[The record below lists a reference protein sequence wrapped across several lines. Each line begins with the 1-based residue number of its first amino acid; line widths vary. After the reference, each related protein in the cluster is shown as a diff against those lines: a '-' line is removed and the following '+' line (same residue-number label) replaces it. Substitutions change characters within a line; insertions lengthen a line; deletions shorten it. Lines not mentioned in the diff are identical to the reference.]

1 MPFKKEQFPEN
12 LKLEKFTP
20 LFVAGDNAEL
30 SKCRE
35 VYVLPCFFKTLE
47 HLMRNCLYKY
57 KYTGLKYSL

>member
-20 LFVAGDNAEL
+20 LFEAGDNAEL

-35 VYVLPCFFKTLE
+35 VSVLSCFFKTLE
-47 HLMRNCLYKY
+47 HLMHNCLYK
-57 KYTGLKYSL
+57 